1 MKEHRGRVWSIQ
13 ITKNNDQVLKNNFIR
28 YFKAVSASSDG
39 SCIVWDINSFTR
51 IICLFESTLFKQVV
65 YHPDESQLLTTG
77 SNKKITYWATF
88 DGQAIRRLD
97 GAEEGDINTLAIT
110 RNGEHFVS
118 GGGDKLIKLWGYDDG
133 M

>member
-1 MKEHRGRVWSIQ
+1 MVNLNHQEQRLS
-13 ITKNNDQVLKNNFIR
+13 TFIIL
-28 YFKAVSASSDG
+28 KAVSASSDG
-39 SCIVWDINSFTR
+39 SCIVWDIKSFTR

-88 DGQAIRRLD
+88 DGQAIRMLD

-110 RNGEHFVS
+110 RFPYFIPETENISCPEAATS
-118 GGGDKLIKLWGYDDG
+118 
-133 M
+133 

>member
-1 MKEHRGRVWSIQ
+1 M
-13 ITKNNDQVLKNNFIR
+13 
-28 YFKAVSASSDG
+28 SASSDG

-88 DGQAIRRLD
+88 DGQAIRMLD

-110 RNGEHFVS
+110 RYLKCKIEMENTLCREEETN
-118 GGGDKLIKLWGYDDG
+118 
-133 M
+133 